1 MTAIRDA
8 DKHFAFAVDEAA
20 RVIEHRVRRNGWE
33 YITRLQWNSDGTY
46 TSEATKVPVKK

>member
-20 RVIEHRVRRNGWE
+20 RIIEHRVKRNGWE
-33 YITRLQWNSDGTY
+33 YITRFWWNSDGTY
-46 TSEATKVPVKK
+46 MSEATKQPVKK